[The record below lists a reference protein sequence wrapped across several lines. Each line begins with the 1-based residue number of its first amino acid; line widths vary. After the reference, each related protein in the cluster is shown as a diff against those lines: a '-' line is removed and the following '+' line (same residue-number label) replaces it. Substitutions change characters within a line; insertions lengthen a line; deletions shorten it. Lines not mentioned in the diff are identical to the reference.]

1 MQAEIFAYSLT
12 PSCSPQGILL
22 RVNYL
27 REWRKHAG
35 LTGDELGARLDPP
48 ASAGTISS
56 YETGKRQIG
65 PTRLAQMAE
74 VLGTTPG
81 KLLDEP
87 PPAEGAKVVVP
98 IPADIVDFWAHKS
111 DRLKRQALAMIR
123 ALGET
128 EDDEDTAQR

>member
-87 PPAEGAKVVVP
+87 PPIEGAGKVVP
-98 IPADIVDFWAHKS
+98 IPAEVVDIWAHISERAK
-111 DRLKRQALAMIR
+111 KRAVAMLRVI
-123 ALGET
+123 A